1 MKIVIALGG
10 NALILPGQKGTAE
23 EQKENIR
30 KTCEQLRI
38 LEEEHEI
45 VVTHGN
51 GPQVGN
57 LLIQQKAGS
66 KEVPAMPMDVCGAM
80 TQGQLGY
87 WMQQEMR
94 NQGIRAATI
103 VTQVLV
109 DEKDPAFL
117 HPTKPV
123 GPFYKEKGEGMVW
136 DAGRGYRKVVPSPI
150 PVEIVEIDAI
160 KAMVGKGIV
169 VVASG
174 GGGIPVVKKDGKL
187 AGVEAVIDKDRAAQV
202 LANEIFA
209 DVLMIPTAVDC
220 VKLNYGKKD
229 EKEIWETT
237 VEEAEKHLL
246 AGEFAEGSMRPK
258 IEACIA
264 FVRNGGKKAVICSI
278 ENIEKALEGRA
289 GTTIHAQAA
298 Q

>member
-23 EQKENIR
+23 EQMKNVQ
-30 KTCEQLRI
+30 KTCRQLRSI
-38 LEEEHEI
+38 EEEHEI

-57 LLIQQKAGS
+57 LLIQQKEANG
-66 KEVPAMPMDVCGAM
+66 KVAKMPLDVCGAM

-87 WMQQEMR
+87 WIQQEMR
-94 NQGIRAATI
+94 NEGLHAATI

-109 DEKDPAFL
+109 DAKDPAFKN
-117 HPTKPV
+117 PTKPV
-123 GPFYKEKGEGMVW
+123 GPFYKEKQPGMVM

-160 KAMVGKGIV
+160 KAMVGKGLV
-169 VVASG
+169 VIASG
-174 GGGIPVVKKDGKL
+174 GGGIPVVKKGGKL
-187 AGVEAVIDKDRAAQV
+187 VGVEAVIDKDRAAQV

-229 EKEIWETT
+229 EKELWEMS
-237 VEEAEKHLL
+237 VEEAGKYLA
-246 AGEFAEGSMRPK
+246 AGEFAEGSMKPK
-258 IEACIA
+258 IEACVA
-264 FVRNGGKKAVICSI
+264 FVKKGGKKAVICSI
-278 ENIEKALEGRA
+278 ENIEKALDGRS
-289 GTTIHAQAA
+289 GTTIHA
-298 Q
+298 

>member
-23 EQKENIR
+23 EQKENVR

-45 VVTHGN
+45 VITHGN

-57 LLIQQKAGS
+57 LLIQQKEANG
-66 KEVPAMPMDVCGAM
+66 KVAEMPMDVCGAM

-87 WMQQEMR
+87 WIQQEMR
-94 NQGIRAATI
+94 NEGLHAATI
-103 VTQVLV
+103 ITQVLV
-109 DEKDPAFL
+109 DADDPAFA

-123 GPFYKEKGEGMVW
+123 GPFYKEKHEGMVM
-136 DAGRGYRKVVPSPI
+136 DAGRGYRKVVPSPL

-160 KAMVGKGIV
+160 KAMIAKGLV
-169 VVASG
+169 VIASG
-174 GGGIPVVKKDGKL
+174 GGGIPVVRKGGKL
-187 AGVEAVIDKDRAAQV
+187 VGVEAVIDKDRAAQV

-220 VKLNYGKKD
+220 VKLNYGKPD
-229 EKEIWETT
+229 EKEIWEMTA
-237 VEEAEKHLL
+237 EEAERHL
-246 AGEFAEGSMRPK
+246 ANNEFAEGSMKPK
-258 IEACIA
+258 VEACVA
-264 FVRNGGKKAVICSI
+264 FVRKGGKKAVICSI

-289 GTTIHAQAA
+289 GTTIHS
-298 Q
+298 

>member
-1 MKIVIALGG
+1 MKIVVALGG
-10 NALILPGQKGTAE
+10 NALILPGQKGTA
-23 EQKENIR
+23 QDQMANVK

-38 LEEEHEI
+38 IEEENEI

-57 LLIQQKAGS
+57 LLIQQKEANG
-66 KEVPAMPMDVCGAM
+66 KVAEMPLDVCGAM

-87 WMQQEMR
+87 WIQQEMR
-94 NQGIRAATI
+94 NEGLHATTI

-109 DEKDPAFL
+109 DGGDPAFSK
-117 HPTKPV
+117 PTKPV
-123 GPFYKEKGEGMVW
+123 GPFYKEPQPGMVQ
-136 DAGRGYRKVVPSPI
+136 DAGRGYRKVVASPI
-150 PVEIVEIDAI
+150 PIEIVEIDAI
-160 KAMVGKGIV
+160 KAMIAKGLV
-169 VVASG
+169 VIASG

-229 EKEIWETT
+229 EKEIWEMG
-237 VEEAEKHLL
+237 VEDAERHL
-246 AGEFAEGSMRPK
+246 ANGEFAEGSMKPK
-258 IEACIA
+258 VEACVA
-264 FVRNGGKKAVICSI
+264 FVKKGGKKAVICSI
-278 ENIEKALEGRA
+278 ENIGKALEGRA
-289 GTTIHAQAA
+289 GTTIHA
-298 Q
+298 